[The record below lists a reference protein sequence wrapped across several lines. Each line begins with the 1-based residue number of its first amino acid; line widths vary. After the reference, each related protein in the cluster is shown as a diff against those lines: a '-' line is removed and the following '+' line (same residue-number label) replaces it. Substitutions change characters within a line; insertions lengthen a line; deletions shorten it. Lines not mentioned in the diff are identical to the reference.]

1 MIKQHDFRRIGV
13 LGAGSWGTSLARLLA
28 KQNPEA
34 EVTLWSYESE
44 VVDQI
49 NTQKENQKYL
59 KGFPLPDNLRAVID
73 PREAVIDQDAILQVT
88 PSHGVRS
95 LINEIK
101 NHIPDQIPIISATKG
116 IENDTL
122 MTVSEV
128 LEDILPEIY
137 HPYLLFLSGPS
148 FALEVA
154 QGVPTVLILAA
165 RMERIAQR
173 TQPLFHA
180 DYIRTYISKD
190 VEGVEIGGATKNVI
204 AIAAGAV
211 EGMQLGHNA
220 MAALVTRGLSEIT
233 RLAIHKGANPL
244 TLAGVAG
251 MGDLVLTCY
260 GSLSRNRSVGY
271 QLGKGK
277 KLKEILSEMVMVAEG
292 IKTAASVY
300 QLSQKLRVE
309 MPICESVYKVLY
321 EDLSPQEALSSLLSR
336 PHLQEWRML

>member
-1 MIKQHDFRRIGV
+1 MKQHDFRRVGV
-13 LGAGSWGTSLARLLA
+13 LGAGSWGTSLARLIA
-28 KQNPEA
+28 QRNPET
-34 EVTLWSYESE
+34 EVTIWSYEKDIVE
-44 VVDQI
+44 QI
-49 NTQKENQKYL
+49 NQTRENQKYL
-59 KGFPLPDNLRAVID
+59 KGLRLPESIRAVGNPLD
-73 PREAVIDQDAILQVT
+73 AVVDQDAILQVT

-95 LINEIK
+95 LMNEIK
-101 NHIPDQIPIISATKG
+101 DHLPDQIPIISATKG
-116 IENDTL
+116 IENETL

-128 LEDILPEIY
+128 LEDILPEVY

-148 FALEVA
+148 FAFEVA
-154 QGVPTVLILAA
+154 QEVPTVLILAA

-173 TQPLFHA
+173 TQPLFQA
-180 DYIRTYISKD
+180 DFIRTYISKD

-233 RLAIHKGANPL
+233 RLAVHKGANPL

-260 GSLSRNRSVGY
+260 GNLSRNRSVGY
-271 QLGKGK
+271 HLGKGK
-277 KLKEILSEMVMVAEG
+277 KICDILSEMVMVAEG
-292 IKTAASVY
+292 VKTAASVY
-300 QLSQKLRVE
+300 ELSQKLRVE

-321 EDLSPQEALSSLLSR
+321 EDLSPKEALSGLLSR

>member
-1 MIKQHDFRRIGV
+1 MAGHDFRRVGV
-13 LGAGSWGTSLARLLA
+13 LGAGSWGTSLARLIA
-28 KQNPEA
+28 CQNPDV
-34 EVTLWSYESE
+34 EVSLWSYEADVAE
-44 VVDQI
+44 QI
-49 NTQKENQKYL
+49 NTQRENTKYL
-59 KGFPLPDNLRAVID
+59 KGFRLPSNLTAVTEPL
-73 PREAVIDQDAILQVT
+73 EAVIDQDALLQVT
-88 PSHGVRS
+88 PSHGVRQ
-95 LINEIK
+95 LIDTIK

-128 LEDILPEIY
+128 LEDILPEVY
-137 HPYLLFLSGPS
+137 HPYLMFLSGPS

-154 QGVPTVLILAA
+154 QGVPTVLTLAA
-165 RMERIAQR
+165 RMERIAKR
-173 TQPLFHA
+173 TQPLFNA

-211 EGMQLGHNA
+211 EGMELGHNA

-233 RLAIHKGANPL
+233 RLAVRKGANPL

-260 GSLSRNRSVGY
+260 GSLSRNRTVGY
-271 QLGKGK
+271 HLGKGK
-277 KLKEILSEMVMVAEG
+277 KLEEILSEMVMVAEG
-292 IKTAASVY
+292 VKTARSVY
-300 QLSQKLRVE
+300 ELSQKLNVE
-309 MPICESVYKVLY
+309 MPICESVYRVLY
-321 EDLSPQEALSSLLSR
+321 EGRAPMEALSSLLSR